1 MRHRKKT
8 TAIHQRRMTTTQ
20 RYVLLCNILSTS
32 LGVLLFLWLIHI
44 LLFAILNNR
53 ADDFLQSL
61 QQEGSEIPARIKKKE
76 TRKSESLVTKYLL
89 GDCQYYIGF
98 NLEESDEL
106 VWEMVSAYD
115 FNQLQLNQM
124 IQVYYNY
131 SEHYIKGRQF
141 PYPVQLPNYN
151 KLVIIV
157 LVFLWT
163 GIRFIRY
170 RL

>member
-1 MRHRKKT
+1 M
-8 TAIHQRRMTTTQ
+8 IF
-20 RYVLLCNILSTS
+20 CNLSS
-32 LGVLLFLWLIHI
+32 KRGARFLPGL
-44 LLFAILNNR
+44 
-53 ADDFLQSL
+53 
-61 QQEGSEIPARIKKKE
+61 KKKE